1 MNDNGEK
8 RVNGDSQAREREE
21 MMETATLKGVLVKEL
36 KGKQRLCCCHCY
48 YKCNVLLVKRNKK

>member
-8 RVNGDSQAREREE
+8 RVNGDSQAQEREE

-36 KGKQRLCCCHCY
+36 NVFSLKGKQRLCCCHCY
-48 YKCNVLLVKRNKK
+48 YKCYMCFQ

>member
-48 YKCNVLLVKRNKK
+48 YKCYMCFQ